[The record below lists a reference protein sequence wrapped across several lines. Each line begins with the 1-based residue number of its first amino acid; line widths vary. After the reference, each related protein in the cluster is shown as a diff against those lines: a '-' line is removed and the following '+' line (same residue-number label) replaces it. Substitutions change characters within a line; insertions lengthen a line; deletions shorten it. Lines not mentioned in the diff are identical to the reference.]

1 MSPGFLGWL
10 RLAQPQEALGH
21 LRMSLGLP
29 GGWPCANAGSSKP
42 FKDVARFPGRAG
54 PGGNAG
60 SSRPFKDVARFPLFL
75 CSIRSIIQ
83 ILIHDSSALLFLN
96 KKYHRSSIS

>member
-1 MSPGFLGWL
+1 MASPCPTAGSSGPFKDVAWF
-10 RLAQPQEALGH
+10 
-21 LRMSLGLP
+21 P
-29 GGWPCANAGSSKP
+29 GGAWPCANAGSSKP